1 MEVVTL
7 MSLRIHSDS
16 HRKLQSPSRERL
28 YPLPSFTISALREDL
43 FTRSEIYLG
52 FTATFRRSVNDAE
65 LLQFLTMWLRIWTR
79 RLFEKKSH
87 MSHKAS
93 KSASESSNSLVM
105 SCLVAGFHEASE
117 SGRSSRTSSSFW
129 SVSLRPIANS
139 KRKGIS
145 GYLEFLSLNYRTLS
159 IRQSCARP

>member
-1 MEVVTL
+1 MEFVSL
-7 MSLRIHSDS
+7 ISLRVPRDS
-16 HRKLQSPSRERL
+16 NRKLPSPSGERL
-28 YPLPSFTISALREDL
+28 YPLPSFTISSLREDL

-93 KSASESSNSLVM
+93 KSASEDRKSTRLNSS
-105 SCLVAGFHEASE
+105 HI
-117 SGRSSRTSSSFW
+117 T
-129 SVSLRPIANS
+129 
-139 KRKGIS
+139 
-145 GYLEFLSLNYRTLS
+145 
-159 IRQSCARP
+159 